1 MISFKDIEEA
11 NKGLSTQDI
20 KGKQYVMVNQR
31 IKAFRKLFPMGRIDT
46 RIVEKN
52 GDSVLMEAIAYDDEG
67 KPLANGFAEEFK
79 NGNYINKTSYI
90 ENCQTSAIGR
100 ALGQLALG
108 VDSSMASF
116 EEVTNAI
123 NNQSKTNTRSTAK
136 RAKEP
141 QAQKKMPSREDNIK
155 FIQNACIKHSICA
168 TYVKG
173 VLEQKHV
180 TVVDDL
186 DDKTI
191 YEMCCGISNSIKT
204 MEGMNNGK

>member
-52 GDSVLMEAIAYDDEG
+52 GDSVLMEAIAYDEEG
-67 KPLANGFAEEFK
+67 KPLANGFAEEYK

-108 VDSSMASF
+108 ADSSMASF

-123 NNQSKTNTRSTAK
+123 NNQNKTNTRASNARPKTQQRK
-136 RAKEP
+136 
-141 QAQKKMPSREDNIK
+141 PSREDNIK

-168 TYVKG
+168 TYVKE
-173 VLEQKHV
+173 VLEQKKV
-180 TVVDDL
+180 KVVDDL
-186 DDKTI
+186 DDQTI
-191 YEMCCGISNSIKT
+191 YEMCCGISNMLKT
-204 MEGMNNGK
+204 SEGMNNGK

>member
-1 MISFKDIEEA
+1 MITYKDIEEA
-11 NKGLSTQDI
+11 NKGLTTADI

-31 IKAFRKLFPMGRIDT
+31 IKAFRKLFPMGRLDT

-52 GDSVLMEAIAYDDEG
+52 GDSVLMEAIAYDDDG
-67 KPLANGFAEEFK
+67 KPLANGYAEEYK
-79 NGNYINKTSYI
+79 NGSYINKTSYI

-123 NNQSKTNTRSTAK
+123 NNQGAQLKAQPKQAKKTQSKAKPTR
-136 RAKEP
+136 E
-141 QAQKKMPSREDNIK
+141 QNLK
-155 FIQNACIKHSICA
+155 FIASCCMKHDLCK
-168 TYVKG
+168 TYVQG
-173 VLEQKHV
+173 VLEQHKAS
-180 TVVDDL
+180 TVDQL

-191 YEMCCGISNSIKT
+191 YEMCCGLSNSIKT
-204 MEGMNNGK
+204 LEGMEK